1 MPTPPFAFQKL
12 FETGPDETEYRR
24 LTQEYVSTAE
34 FAGKEMLVVEPEA
47 LSLLA
52 NQAFHDINFFLRSIG
67 DTPIPDNRACHE
79 LGIHRHIAREINE

>member
-52 NQAFHDINFFLRSIG
+52 NQAFQTSTFSSDRPICSRLPPFL
-67 DTPIPDNRACHE
+67 TIPKPPRTTAWS
-79 LGIHRHIAREINE
+79 R